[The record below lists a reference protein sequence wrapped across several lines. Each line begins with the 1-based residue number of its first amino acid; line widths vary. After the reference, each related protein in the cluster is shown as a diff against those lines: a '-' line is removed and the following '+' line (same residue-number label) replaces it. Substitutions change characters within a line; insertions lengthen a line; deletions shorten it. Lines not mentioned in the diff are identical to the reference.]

1 MRGPTLFK
9 TAAVLG
15 VTMAMTTACL
25 SGGGNS
31 TSGGGGAPSGQASG
45 STVTIW
51 TSLDQPIMNALK
63 QSFAPMAQQAGITV
77 NWSRVDNINQIIMTK
92 IQANDT
98 PDIAFIPQPGVVAD
112 IVTRNKAT
120 ALDDVVDLAGLKS
133 SMIPGTLESGTVN
146 GKLYGLLVSANA
158 KSFVFY
164 PKKAFEA
171 AGYKA
176 PQSIAELEALT
187 EKIKSDKSAKA
198 PWCQGIGSEAATGWP
213 LTDWIEDLVMRYAG
227 VDGYN
232 QWVKHQ
238 TKFDS
243 PQVRQAFDEY
253 AKLAFT
259 EGNTYGGRK
268 SIASTAFGNAGN
280 PMFDKPP
287 GCMLLKQGSFITTF
301 FPKNVQADLEN
312 QVGVFYFPPVK
323 AGDPKPLLGGGDM
336 AVLLHNT
343 AGARAVMKML
353 GNKDV
358 GNAAAGPT
366 NFLSPHKDFDVTK
379 YKGKIAQDVAK
390 IAYSTDSFLFD
401 GSDQMPG
408 AVGAG
413 TFWKDG
419 TAWVTGQEDLNTAL
433 KNIDNSW
440 PSS

>member
-9 TAAVLG
+9 TMAVVG

-25 SGGGNS
+25 SGGSDN
-31 TSGGGGAPSGQASG
+31 SGGGGAPSGQASG

-51 TSLDQPIMNALK
+51 TSLDQPIMDALK
-63 QSFAPMAQQAGITV
+63 QSFAPMAQSAGITV

-120 ALDDVVDLAGLKS
+120 ALDDVVDLAALKT

-164 PKKAFEA
+164 PKKAFDA
-171 AGYKA
+171 AGYKV
-176 PQSIAELEALT
+176 PESIGELEQLT

-198 PWCQGIGSEAATGWP
+198 PWCMGIGSEAATGWP
-213 LTDWIEDLVMRYAG
+213 LTDWIEDLVMRYNG

-238 TKFDS
+238 LKFDS
-243 PQVRQAFDEY
+243 PQVRQAFDEF

-259 EGNTYGGRK
+259 EGNTIGGRK

-280 PMFDKPP
+280 PLFDSPP

-301 FPKNVQADLEN
+301 FPKKIQADLEN
-312 QVGVFYFPPVK
+312 QVGVFYFPPAK

-336 AVLLHNT
+336 AVLLKNT

-379 YKGKIAQDVAK
+379 YKGKIAQEVAK
-390 IAYSTDSFLFD
+390 IAYSTDTFLFD

-419 TAWVTGQEDLNTAL
+419 TAWVSGQEDLNTAL